1 MWIKYEKFQECYY
14 TCGRIGHN
22 KKSCREEKAMFVFN
36 PKLPRYGPGL
46 GVLAAMRLEAI
57 QKENESRKERGQNC
71 HKKEGAREVP
81 LQQRAWHGKEKQLK
95 EYKMDI

>member
-1 MWIKYEKFQECYY
+1 
-14 TCGRIGHN
+14 
-22 KKSCREEKAMFVFN
+22 MFVFN
-36 PKLPRYGPGL
+36 PKLPRYGSGL

-95 EYKMDI
+95 EYEMDIQGRKDFENPTARRIGIGKGEEVR

>member
-1 MWIKYEKFQECYY
+1 
-14 TCGRIGHN
+14 
-22 KKSCREEKAMFVFN
+22 MFVFN

-95 EYKMDI
+95 EYKMDIQGRKDFKNPTARRVGIGKGEEVR